1 MKKIEVTVNMTVSGS
16 LEEVATCLASL
27 AGYDLTVEVAG
38 GGELPEPKAPAPRK
52 APEDREPRQYPKLGA
67 MDEDRIIPLPK
78 DANVLKVCSRC
89 GKEKLRLVSG
99 QDFCRKCKAGFDPI
113 VSE

>member
-1 MKKIEVTVNMTVSGS
+1 
-16 LEEVATCLASL
+16 
-27 AGYDLTVEVAG
+27 
-38 GGELPEPKAPAPRK
+38 
-52 APEDREPRQYPKLGA
+52 